1 MIKVVDKM
9 NDIGFF
15 SSYIQSYFIALGVLL
30 GGTLIGGFAVFLTG
44 QPLLTEIYRLSGL
57 LGIWAIVVAI
67 GGTDKAVF
75 SFERGIFNGET
86 KEIFKQLLLI
96 ISAIAGTQTGALF
109 INWLTQEHIIH
120 P

>member
-1 MIKVVDKM
+1 M
-9 NDIGFF
+9 F
-15 SSYIQSYFIALGVLL
+15 
-30 GGTLIGGFAVFLTG
+30 TPVFLESI
-44 QPLLTEIYRLSGL
+44 QPSVIVDRGTPKTFNIDVTGL
-57 LGIWAIVVAI
+57 LRIWAVVVAI
-67 GGTDKAVF
+67 EGTDKAVF